1 MKKVSLLLAA
11 LVTGA
16 TLSAQDPAPAPA
28 AAAPSYSVTVD
39 FPYASKYVFRGVQ
52 YAEDSFQPS
61 VKLTSGSFYLGL
73 WTNQPITSNI
83 DNEIDVYGGYGF
95 KLSDTWSLDVGA
107 TLYYYPELDDSTGL
121 DNTTFEGYVGV
132 TGTFGS
138 FTTGLYAF
146 QDFTL
151 ENFTIQATVGY
162 SVPLSDKASF
172 SLLGTIGN
180 VSPDAGDDYTYY
192 GIGATVPYKLSDT
205 ATFTVGVQ
213 YATHDI
219 DGLDDSHFWGTV
231 GVTVVF

>member
-1 MKKVSLLLAA
+1 MKKIALILAA
-11 LVTGA
+11 LVAGA
-16 TLSAQDPAPAPA
+16 SLSAQAPAPAPA
-28 AAAPSYSVTVD
+28 PAAPSYSVTVD

-61 VKLTSGSFYLGL
+61 AKLTVGSFYAGL

-83 DNEIDVYGGYGF
+83 DNEIDLYAGYGF

-107 TLYYYPELDDSTGL
+107 TYYYYPEADASLGGFEH
-121 DNTTFEGYVGV
+121 TFEPYAGV

-138 FTTGLYAF
+138 FTVGGYAYY
-146 QDFTL
+146 DFDWESWTL
-151 ENFTIQATVGY
+151 QGTVGY
-162 SVPLSDKASF
+162 SVPISDKATF

-213 YATHDI
+213 YATHDM
-219 DGLDDSHFWGTV
+219 DFVDDSHFWGTV

>member
-1 MKKVSLLLAA
+1 MKKVSLLLAT

-28 AAAPSYSVTVD
+28 ASAPSYSVTVD
-39 FPYASKYVFRGVQ
+39 FTYAGKYVFRGVQ
-52 YAEDSFQPS
+52 YTEGSIQSAIK
-61 VKLTSGSFYLGL
+61 VTSGAAYVGV
-73 WTNQPITSNI
+73 WTPQPVTNNT
-83 DNEIDVYGGYGF
+83 DNEIDFYAGYGF

-121 DNTTFEGYVGV
+121 DNSTFEPYVGV

-151 ENFTIQATVGY
+151 KNFTIQGTVGY
-162 SVPLSDKASF
+162 SVPISDKATF

-205 ATFTVGVQ
+205 ATFTVGLQ

-219 DGLDDSHFWGTV
+219 DLVDDSHFWGTV